1 MVYTFILLF
10 IVLPKV
16 VTKKEDQL
24 LRAGLHHYMIKK
36 QQQLIAGV
44 LNQFRVGLET

>member
-1 MVYTFILLF
+1 MFCTDHPLLA
-10 IVLPKV
+10 KNT
-16 VTKKEDQL
+16 TKKEDQL

-44 LNQFRVGLET
+44 LHQFRVGLET